1 MTFWEHLDELRGRL
15 WRMLVAAVVV
25 AVACFCFKDAL
36 FSIVLAPKPDDMQL
50 INVELT
56 QQFLTHMRVA
66 LWGGILIVSPYLI
79 YQVFAFVAPGLY
91 NTERRVAMRAVGSGY
106 LLFAAGLLLN
116 YFVVFPFTVRFL
128 GNYQVSS
135 DVQNTITLSS
145 YISML
150 GVMSLLMGLV
160 FELPVLCW
168 LLAKIGVLKAG
179 FMKRYR
185 RHAIVIIV
193 IMGAVITPTG
203 DPFTLSLV
211 SVPIYLLWEL
221 SILIVTRVERKK
233 SYA

>member
-128 GNYQVSS
+128 GNYQVSA

-168 LLAKIGVLKAG
+168 LLAKVGLLKAG
-179 FMKRYR
+179 FMRHYR